1 MCFRR
6 SRYLEQRADEV
17 QSRRL
22 WDLFYRET
30 ERSEPPL
37 PVAERDEE
45 EPVSER
51 DRDEVPAGAER

>member
-30 ERSEPPL
+30 EGSEPPL

-45 EPVSER
+45 VPVSER

>member
-1 MCFRR
+1 MCFKR
-6 SRYLEQRADEV
+6 SRYSDLNAEET

-30 ERSEPPL
+30 ERSEPPV
-37 PVAERDEE
+37 PIAERDEE
-45 EPVSER
+45 PVNER

>member
-6 SRYLEQRADEV
+6 SRYLDQRADEV

>member
-30 ERSEPPL
+30 EDTEPPI
-37 PVAERDEE
+37 PVAEEEDEI
-45 EPVSER
+45 VSE
-51 DRDEVPAGAER
+51 DREEVPAGAER